1 MHGAHDVLA
10 TLRNANQTAYVFL
23 VHNSNTLS
31 DSHALTVQ
39 RLRGA
44 PLIWVVMGRTNTLLI
59 AVHVLLLRSPAY
71 GSMLAK
77 HGSNAASVL
86 GKHCSTVL
94 LWRDVRLYWLRTDQ
108 VQAQLLR
115 LWSDAGETVK

>member
-1 MHGAHDVLA
+1 MGPMMCLA

-59 AVHVLLLRSPAY
+59 AVHVLLLRSPAD